1 VVTQQNE
8 ILVLDVGARYGLHP
22 TWKNFHAPAKFVLV
36 EADPEECQR
45 LQLRYKDRPSIEIHQ
60 IALGSHNGSVDL
72 LIRGNPA
79 MSGLLNRNSRSPLY
93 INARAAQED
102 VVKSVQVEL
111 MTLDT
116 FQQATGHDFD
126 FLKLDTEGNEY
137 SILEGFQDLSKV
149 IGVRSEVSFDEV
161 FDSAIDGNR
170 EGTFSR
176 IHGRLR
182 REGFVLLN
190 LDYIGRGDFYSSML
204 RSDERYGVLQSTDA
218 VWIKD
223 PRELAERAES
233 IVILKAAIFL
243 FRNNASDVALW
254 LLENANA
261 DLTHPAGDLELI
273 LDCARSETIR
283 HLYQLKWIPGQDI
296 RDHAKWFEQVFGVDY
311 PVMNE
316 FNDDPTFNPL
326 DVP

>member
-1 VVTQQNE
+1 
-8 ILVLDVGARYGLHP
+8 
-22 TWKNFHAPAKFVLV
+22 
-36 EADPEECQR
+36 
-45 LQLRYKDRPSIEIHQ
+45 
-60 IALGSHNGSVDL
+60 
-72 LIRGNPA
+72 
-79 MSGLLNRNSRSPLY
+79 MSGLLNRNSISPLY

-111 MTLDT
+111 MTLET

-137 SILEGFQDLSKV
+137 SILEGYQDLSKV

-161 FDSAIDGNR
+161 FDSAIEGNR

-223 PRELAERAES
+223 PKELAERAES
-233 IVILKAAIFL
+233 VVILKAAIFL
-243 FRNNASDVALW
+243 FRNNAPDVALW
-254 LLENANA
+254 LLENSSVDFAQ
-261 DLTHPAGDLELI
+261 PAKDLELI
-273 LDCARSETIR
+273 LDCAKSEVIR
-283 HLYQLKWIPGQDI
+283 HLYQLKWIPGQNI
-296 RDHAKWFEQVFGVDY
+296 RDHAQWFERVFAINY

-316 FNDDPTFNPL
+316 FNDDPKFNPL

>member
-1 VVTQQNE
+1 MTQQHE

-22 TWKNFHAPAKFVLV
+22 TWKNLKAPARFVLV
-36 EADPEECQR
+36 EADPEECHR
-45 LQLRYKDRPSIEIHQ
+45 LQARYKDRPSVEIHQ

-79 MSGLLNRNSRSPLY
+79 MSGLLNRNSISPLY
-93 INARAAQED
+93 VNTRSAQEE
-102 VVKSVQVEL
+102 VIKSVQVEST
-111 MTLDT
+111 TLDT

-126 FLKLDTEGNEY
+126 FLKLDTEGNEHL
-137 SILEGFQDLSKV
+137 ILEGCQDLSKF
-149 IGVRSEVSFDEV
+149 IGIRSEVSFDEI
-161 FDSAIDGNR
+161 FDSAIEGDR

-190 LDYIGRGDFYSSML
+190 LDYIGAGDFYSSML

-223 PRELAERAES
+223 PKVLAERAES
-233 IVILKAAIFL
+233 SIILKAVIFL

-254 LLENANA
+254 LLENAHA
-261 DLTHPAGDLELI
+261 DLTHSPSELDLI

-296 RDHAKWFEQVFGVDY
+296 REHEKWFERVFRVDY

>member
-1 VVTQQNE
+1 M
-8 ILVLDVGARYGLHP
+8 LDVGARYGLHP
-22 TWKNFHAPAKFVLV
+22 TWKNLHAPVKFVLV

-45 LQLRYKDRPSIEIHQ
+45 LQLRYKDQDSIEIHQ
-60 IALGSHNGSVDL
+60 IALGSHNGSVEL

-79 MSGLLNRNSRSPLY
+79 MSGLLNRNSISPLY

-111 MTLDT
+111 MTLET

-137 SILEGFQDLSKV
+137 SILEGYQDLSKV

-161 FDSAIDGNR
+161 FDSAIEGNR

-204 RSDERYGVLQSTDA
+204 RSEERYGVLQSTDA

-223 PRELAERAES
+223 PKELAERAES
-233 IVILKAAIFL
+233 VVILKAAIFL
-243 FRNNASDVALW
+243 FRNNAPDVALW
-254 LLENANA
+254 LLENSSVDFAQ
-261 DLTHPAGDLELI
+261 PAKDLELI
-273 LDCARSETIR
+273 LDCARSEVTR
-283 HLYQLKWIPGQDI
+283 HLYQLKWIPGQNI
-296 RDHAKWFEQVFGVDY
+296 RDHAQWFERVFAINY

-316 FNDDPTFNPL
+316 FNEDPKFNPL

>member
-1 VVTQQNE
+1 MIQQQE

-22 TWKNFHAPAKFVLV
+22 TWKNLHAPAKFVLV

-45 LQLRYKDRPSIEIHQ
+45 LRLRYKDRPSIEIHQ
-60 IALGSHNGSVDL
+60 IALGSHNGSADL
-72 LIRGNPA
+72 LIRDNPA
-79 MSGLLNRNSRSPLY
+79 MSGLLNRNSISPLY
-93 INARAAQED
+93 INARASQEN
-102 VVKSVQVEL
+102 VVTSVQVEL
-111 MTLDT
+111 MTLET

-126 FLKLDTEGNEY
+126 FLKLDTEGNEP
-137 SILEGFQDLSKV
+137 SILDGYEDLSKV

-161 FDSAIDGNR
+161 FDSAVEGNK

-182 REGFVLLN
+182 SKGFVLLN

-204 RSDERYGVLQSTDA
+204 CSDERYGVLQCTDA

-223 PRELAERAES
+223 PKKLAEQADPV
-233 IVILKAAIFL
+233 VILKAAIFL
-243 FRNNASDVALW
+243 FRNNAPDVALW
-254 LLENANA
+254 LLENSNA
-261 DLTHPAGDLELI
+261 DLTHPARDLERI
-273 LDCARSETIR
+273 CDCAKFEAIR
-283 HLYQLKWIPGQDI
+283 HLYQLKWIPGQNI
-296 RDHAKWFEQVFGVDY
+296 RDHAEWFERVFAAAY

>member
-1 VVTQQNE
+1 VVTQQHE

-22 TWKNFHAPAKFVLV
+22 TWKNLNAPAKFVLV

-45 LQLRYKDRPSIEIHQ
+45 LQRRYRDRPSIEIHQ
-60 IALGSHNGSVDL
+60 IALGSHNGTADL

-79 MSGLLNRNSRSPLY
+79 MSGLLNRNSISPLY
-93 INARAAQED
+93 IDARAAQED
-102 VVKSVQVEL
+102 VIKSVQVEL

-116 FQQATGHDFD
+116 FQQAIGHTFD
-126 FLKLDTEGNEY
+126 FLKLDTEGNEP
-137 SILEGFQDLSKV
+137 SVLEGYQDLSKV

-161 FDSAIDGNR
+161 FDSAIEGGRD
-170 EGTFSR
+170 GTFSR
-176 IHGRLR
+176 IHRRLR

-223 PRELAERAES
+223 PKDLAGRAES
-233 IVILKAAIFL
+233 VVILKAAIFL
-243 FRNNASDVALW
+243 FRNNAPDVALW

-261 DLTHPAGDLELI
+261 DMTHPAADLELI

-283 HLYQLKWIPGQDI
+283 HLYQLKWIPGQNI
-296 RDHAKWFEQVFGVDY
+296 RDHAEWFERVFAVAY